1 MTSSNRLRAVVRV
14 VMDVEADSVWGG
26 DTTFDQVAKQAQ
38 DGVEGLLTNGNIL
51 CLKDLHRRIKSLEV
65 IEVRVIKEQK
75 T

>member
-1 MTSSNRLRAVVRV
+1 MSSNRLRAVVRV
-14 VMDVEADSVWGG
+14 VMDVEDDSVWSG

-38 DGVEGLLTNGNIL
+38 EGVQGLLMNGNIL
-51 CLKDLHRRIKSLEV
+51 CLKDLPRRIKSLEV